1 MGLKLFI
8 LRDWLVFQQILSTH
22 RVVWGFYIS
31 GYWNRYV
38 FFKIVKPKSKSFL
51 CLLSSPGLISGP
63 PQPKRKLILTFNLNR
78 NFHLLILF
86 YLSLKVSLL
95 KGSSPLGH
103 KGPGQEWERN
113 ILAVVRRGLSS
124 QMLQR
129 EVIVYTK
136 IYICNLWYKFLVD
149 PLAFG
154 DVEGGFYL
162 LGAGL
167 GVSILVHIFMIVM
180 IRCKDSAVLKIHH
193 E

>member
-1 MGLKLFI
+1 MSIIWSNIRTSKTQAPINSHWIPRLDPI
-8 LRDWLVFQQILSTH
+8 D
-22 RVVWGFYIS
+22 
-31 GYWNRYV
+31 
-38 FFKIVKPKSKSFL
+38 SKSFL

-167 GVSILVHIFMIVM
+167 GVSILVHIFMILDNHD
-180 IRCKDSAVLKIHH
+180 KG
-193 E
+193 